1 MEPIRVL
8 QAAVI
13 VLTLPVVLGVIG
25 FVGVNLI
32 GRGISDPTAVGGLAT
47 EAAVLTGVLF
57 MLAFGLGLA
66 LGVVALI
73 WGSLKGDLSSMRSW
87 AIGFCVA
94 LMSYGVMAFVLSRG
108 PKVF

>member
-47 EAAVLTGVLF
+47 AAAVLTGVLF
-57 MLAFGLGLA
+57 MLA

-87 AIGFCVA
+87 VIGFCVA